1 MRDGAEEGKRVPP
14 RGRTPG
20 KYLVIGGLALGAVFL
35 AGMILLAMKLDPAA
49 DRFHNPPSSTPK
61 KN

>member
-1 MRDGAEEGKRVPP
+1 MRVPP

>member
-1 MRDGAEEGKRVPP
+1 MDGGEERNRVPL

-20 KYLVIGGLALGAVFL
+20 KYLVIGGLAIGAVFL
-35 AGMILLAMKLDPAA
+35 ACMILLAMKLDPAA